1 MTVTTP
7 MPTTRL
13 ARATAAAA
21 CALAV
26 LLTAACGSD
35 ATADGATDRPGGAR
49 SGDASGFPV
58 TVASGQ
64 LGATTDLTIEQEPQR
79 IVSLSPSATETL
91 WAVGAGDQVTAVDD
105 QSDYPRGV
113 PTTKLSGFQP
123 NVEAI
128 LGYSPDLVVAAD
140 DTDGLVSD
148 LRKAGVPV
156 LLLPAP
162 RTLHEAWSQMER
174 LGAATGHV
182 AEGAALAAHVKQ
194 SVDDAAAKAARA
206 GARGLTYFHELDPSL
221 YTVTGKTFI
230 GQLYRRFGFT
240 SIADTSASGDDY
252 PRLSPEYVVSADP
265 DLVVL
270 TDTGY
275 GDVSVRNV
283 ADRPGWADMSAVRG
297 GHVIEVDP
305 DISSRWGPRLAD
317 FADLLARQAESLA
330 PAAAR

>member
-7 MPTTRL
+7 MPKTRL

-156 LLLPAP
+156 LLLPPEEPAEP
-162 RTLHEAWSQMER
+162 SAGQPLPPVIVVVR
-174 LGAATGHV
+174 LVQTGQAKRAAV
-182 AEGAALAAHVKQ
+182 AAECPQHDG
-194 SVDDAAAKAARA
+194 R
-206 GARGLTYFHELDPSL
+206 
-221 YTVTGKTFI
+221 
-230 GQLYRRFGFT
+230 
-240 SIADTSASGDDY
+240 
-252 PRLSPEYVVSADP
+252 
-265 DLVVL
+265 
-270 TDTGY
+270 
-275 GDVSVRNV
+275 GDVGG
-283 ADRPGWADMSAVRG
+283 PGL
-297 GHVIEVDP
+297 
-305 DISSRWGPRLAD
+305 RLI
-317 FADLLARQAESLA
+317 QA
-330 PAAAR
+330 

>member
-1 MTVTTP
+1 MTTP
-7 MPTTRL
+7 IPSSRL
-13 ARATAAAA
+13 RRATAAAA

-26 LLTAACGSD
+26 LLTAACGSQDPTGHASDQIDD
-35 ATADGATDRPGGAR
+35 ASTSGAT
-49 SGDASGFPV
+49 GFPV

-64 LGATTDLTIEQEPQR
+64 LSAPTDLTIERPPHS

-91 WAVGAGDQVTAVDD
+91 WAIGAGDQVAAVDD
-105 QSDYPRGV
+105 QSDYPKGV
-113 PTTKLSGFQP
+113 PTTDLSGYQP

-128 LGYSPDLVVAAD
+128 LGYSPDLVVAAAD
-140 DTDGLVSD
+140 SHHLVSD

-162 RTLHEAWSQMER
+162 RSLHEAWSQMER

-182 AEGAALAAHVKQ
+182 AEAASLVSHVQ
-194 SVDDAAAKAARA
+194 TRVADAVEKAA

-240 SIADTSASGDDY
+240 SIADASASGDDY

-283 ADRPGWADMSAVRG
+283 GDRPGWADMSAVRG

-317 FADLLARQAESLA
+317 FADLLARQAQSLA

>member
-1 MTVTTP
+1 MTVTAHFSTS
-7 MPTTRL
+7 RL

-21 CALAV
+21 CAGAV
-26 LLTAACGSD
+26 LLTAACGGQ
-35 ATADGATDRPGGAR
+35 ATSGEAADRAPGASTD
-49 SGDASGFPV
+49 FPV
-58 TVASGQ
+58 TVASGP
-64 LGATTDLTIEQEPQR
+64 LSAPTDLTIEDEPQA

-91 WAVGAGDQVTAVDD
+91 WAIDAGDQVVAVDD

-113 PTTKLSGFQP
+113 PTTDLSGYRP

-128 LGYSPDLVVAAD
+128 LGYSPDLVLAAD
-140 DTDGLVSD
+140 DTDGLVGE

-162 RTLHEAWSQMER
+162 RSLHEAWSQMER

-182 AEGAALAAHVKQ
+182 A
-194 SVDDAAAKAARA
+194 DAASLVSRTQGAVRDAAEKAA
-206 GARGLTYFHELDPSL
+206 GAHGLTYFHELDPSL
-221 YTVTGKTFI
+221 YTVTGRTFI
-230 GQLYRRFGFT
+230 GRLYDRFGFT
-240 SIADTSASGDDY
+240 SIADASPSGDEY
-252 PRLSPEYVVSADP
+252 PRLSAEYVVSADP

-275 GDVSVRNV
+275 GDVTVDNV
-283 ADRPGWADMSAVRG
+283 ADRPGWADLAAVRR

-317 FADLLARQAESLA
+317 FAEILGAEAESLA
-330 PAAAR
+330 ATRR